1 MRKEKCALEVVE
13 LTCGP
18 GPSKV
23 KACFTTS
30 IARLTLGS
38 VPGIVLNIDLMI
50 LCFIDSFTAVLT
62 FPTLK
67 LDLRFGS
74 VTVSG
79 DPHRTAVYFTTS
91 TLLIGTGTF
100 QVDKRKIV
108 AIRENCI
115 FITAFEDH
123 PNWRSIKLFSSIT
136 D

>member
-1 MRKEKCALEVVE
+1 MRKEKCAAAVVE

-18 GPSKV
+18 GPSEV

-67 LDLRFGS
+67 LDLHLGS
-74 VTVSG
+74 VTVCG
-79 DPHRTAVYFTTS
+79 DPLRTGVYFMIS
-91 TLLIGTGTF
+91 TLLIGSGTAC
-100 QVDKRKIV
+100 QADKRRIL
-108 AIRENCI
+108 AIREHTY
-115 FITAFEDH
+115 FYHSF
-123 PNWRSIKLFSSIT
+123 
-136 D
+136 